1 MALRMTRVPDKETES
16 LPIPTNID
24 TDPDWTGRGVFD
36 GVFHQLVKDHRRD
49 RETAEPLV
57 LADIDSKQLLHPHFL
72 KVKIGTDKLQFF
84 RKGHGRFCRGTQG
97 CSQNLRQGDNRLARF
112 FWILGGERLDDVK
125 AVKEEVRVET

>member
-1 MALRMTRVPDKETES
+1 MGLLPIEGAELGPDGIKSDTCLMALRMTRVPYKETES

-72 KVKIGTDKLQFF
+72 KIQIGTDEL
-84 RKGHGRFCRGTQG
+84 
-97 CSQNLRQGDNRLARF
+97 
-112 FWILGGERLDDVK
+112 
-125 AVKEEVRVET
+125 